1 MKSERRSARLRKTA
15 LEAPG
20 LRTLRRAA
28 TDTCPAFDLSYTR
41 TGPRSAVPVV
51 VLPGGPGL
59 ASVLPYRRFRARAN
73 RLGIDTIMIEHRGI
87 GLSRS
92 DIDGNDLSV
101 AAITIEAVISDI
113 AAVLEHEE
121 IDAAVIYGSSYGTYV
136 ACGFGITHP
145 NRVAGMVLDSTVMSA
160 HDHHV
165 VRAHAR
171 SLLWDGSEP
180 ALADC
185 ARMLRD
191 VVDSGVDQD
200 EACDVVRKVY
210 EFGGPELLRRLLTLA
225 RTDDARRTWTFVAQL
240 GRSETLDDTAMP
252 YWMEFGPV
260 GAIAFTELHYAPPPD
275 GLPFDP
281 AIQFVD
287 IASKWP
293 PFASEPFDIAAHMP
307 GFEWP
312 TAIISGT
319 RDLRTPRPVAES
331 ADSLL
336 PDAHLVVIDSGHS
349 ALDTHQLVALHVIE
363 RMTDGRAASLTTASD
378 SSAIRSLAV
387 RGSPMRFLP
396 HLIATTLAWDTAVG
410 ALHRRLRAV
419 GLRNPGQRRREER

>member
-1 MKSERRSARLRKTA
+1 MSSDRRSARLRRTA

-20 LRTLRRAA
+20 LRTLRRPA
-28 TDTCPAFDLSYTR
+28 TDAGPAFDLAYTR

-59 ASVLPYRRFRARAN
+59 ASVLPYRRFRARA
-73 RLGIDTIMIEHRGI
+73 RKLGIDTLMIEHRGI

-92 DIDGNDLSV
+92 DIDGNDLPV
-101 AAITIEAVISDI
+101 AAITVEAVISDI
-113 AAVLEHEE
+113 AAILDHEE
-121 IDAAVIYGSSYGTYV
+121 IDAAVVYGSSYGTYL

-145 NRVAGMVLDSTVMSA
+145 NRVAGLVLDSTVMSA

-171 SLLWDGSEP
+171 SLLWDGDEP

-191 VVDSGVDQD
+191 LVDGGVDQD

-210 EFGGPELLRRLLTLA
+210 EFGGPALLRRLLALA
-225 RTDDARRTWTFVAQL
+225 RTGDARRTWTFVAQL
-240 GRSETLDDTAMP
+240 GRSEAADDTAMP

-260 GAIAFTELHYAPPPD
+260 SAIAFTELNYAPPPN
-275 GLPFDP
+275 GQPFDP
-281 AIQFVD
+281 APQFVD
-287 IASKWP
+287 IASKYP
-293 PFASEPFDIAAHMP
+293 PFASEPFDIATHMP
-307 GFEWP
+307 DFQWP

-319 RDLRTPRPVAES
+319 RDLRTPRPVAVS
-331 ADSLL
+331 ADSLI
-336 PDAHLVVIDSGHS
+336 PNAHLVTIDSGHS

-363 RMTDGRAASLTTASD
+363 RMTGGQAARLTTASD
-378 SSAIRSLAV
+378 SSKIQSFAV
-387 RGSPMRFLP
+387 RGSPTRFLP

-410 ALHRRLRAV
+410 ALRRRLRTV
-419 GLRNPGQRRREER
+419 VSRNRR